1 MLHLQRLVV
10 SHEYPVWFGTGVFS
24 AENTAL
30 LDVISKREPG
40 RCHRVAFVVEQRV
53 AEHWPSLVEDIK
65 TYVHRSGA
73 RLSLAA
79 PPRIVPGGESCK
91 NDAAAPYALHA
102 WFDELGLDRQSFVVI
117 VGGGALLDMAGFAA
131 ATAHRGLRVV
141 RVPTTVLSQNDSGV
155 GVKNGINAFGKKN
168 FVGTFSPPFAV
179 LNDSS
184 FLETLDARDKAAGMA
199 EAVKV
204 ALIKDRAFFEW
215 LVAEAPALAAFER
228 GPVAELVRRCALLH
242 LDHIARG
249 GDPFESGS
257 SRPLDFGHWAAH
269 KLEAL
274 SEHELRHGEAVAI
287 GIALDTRYSVE
298 AGLLDAGD
306 CVRVVELLERLR
318 LPTWDR
324 HLDVRGPEGRRLVL
338 DGIEEFREHLGGDL
352 TVMMLSEIGR
362 GREVR
367 ELHEAAIEAAI
378 LWAGERAAASN
389 APSLSRRTSPE
400 SIDAASG

>member
-1 MLHLQRLVV
+1 MLHVQRLTV
-10 SHEYPVWFGTGVFS
+10 SHEYPVYFGTDVFS
-24 AENTAL
+24 RENSAL
-30 LDVISKREPG
+30 LDVVSAREPG
-40 RCHRVAFVVEQRV
+40 RCHRLAFVVERRV
-53 AEHWPSLVEDIK
+53 AELWPSLLEDIEA
-65 TYVHRSGA
+65 YVAAHPA

-79 PPRIVPGGESCK
+79 PPLVVEGGEACK
-91 NDAAAPYALHA
+91 NDSAAPARLHE
-102 WFDELGLDRQSFVVI
+102 WLDEIGLDRQSFVVI

-131 ATAHRGLRVV
+131 ATAHRGLRVI
-141 RVPTTVLSQNDSGV
+141 RVPTTVLAQNDSGV
-155 GVKNGINAFGKKN
+155 GVKNGVNAFGKKN

-179 LNDSS
+179 LNDTS
-184 FLETLDARDKAAGMA
+184 FLTTLDPRDKAAGMA

-204 ALIKDRAFFEW
+204 ALIKDQSFFEW
-215 LVAEAPALAAFER
+215 LCAEAPALATFDL

-269 KLEAL
+269 KLESL
-274 SEHELRHGEAVAI
+274 SDHELRHGEAVAI

-298 AGLLDAGD
+298 VGLLDETD

-324 HLDVRGPEGRRLVL
+324 HLDARGPGERRLVL

-352 TVMMLSEIGR
+352 TVMMLAGIGR

-367 ELHEAAIEAAI
+367 ELDGAAIEAAI
-378 LWAGERAAASN
+378 RWTTARAAAAN
-389 APSLSRRTSPE
+389 AGPKSRRPSPGA
-400 SIDAASG
+400 IDAARG

>member
-10 SHEYPVWFGTGVFS
+10 SHEYPVYFGRGVFS

-40 RCHRVAFVVEQRV
+40 RCHKVAFVVEHRV
-53 AEHWPSLVEDIK
+53 AELWPSLVEDIK
-65 TYVHRSGA
+65 TYVHRSAG

-79 PPRIVPGGESCK
+79 PPRVVAGGESCK
-91 NDAAAPYALHA
+91 NDPAAPTALHA

-131 ATAHRGLRVV
+131 ATAHRGLRVI
-141 RVPTTVLSQNDSGV
+141 RIPTTVLSQNDSGV
-155 GVKNGINAFGKKN
+155 GVKNGVNAFGKKN

-179 LNDSS
+179 LNDAS

-204 ALIKDRAFFEW
+204 ALVKDRAFFEW
-215 LVAEAPALAAFER
+215 LVSEAPALAAFEQA
-228 GPVAELVRRCALLH
+228 PVAELVRRCALLH
-242 LDHIARG
+242 LDHIAGG
-249 GDPFESGS
+249 GDPFEFGS

-274 SEHELRHGEAVAI
+274 SDHELRHGEAVAI

-298 AGLLDAGD
+298 VGLLEAED
-306 CVRVVELLERLR
+306 CARVVDVLERLR

-324 HLDVRGPEGRRLVL
+324 RLDVRGPDGRRLVL

-367 ELHEAAIEAAI
+367 ELSESAIEAAI
-378 LWAGERAAASN
+378 RWSSDRAASSAGSR
-389 APSLSRRTSPE
+389 SRRAVSEPVG
-400 SIDAASG
+400 AARN